1 MAKLPV
7 IVASGGVNTAG
18 RTSHRHA
25 HNRLVFDA
33 LGRSE
38 QQKTLAALS
47 SMMDASEGDDIL
59 AGTLVRKIT
68 RDYFDPAAVPTNLR
82 FLVDDVHGVVN
93 LSPDGFATSTA
104 GRSYPTG
111 SHSSG

>member
-38 QQKTLAALS
+38 QQKTLAGLS

-68 RDYFDPAAVPTNLR
+68 RDYFGNIRYTFDKTPR
-82 FLVDDVHGVVN
+82 DVRPSFQLQEDFHNSKV
-93 LSPDGFATSTA
+93 FAD
-104 GRSYPTG
+104 
-111 SHSSG
+111 SSLDSVYD